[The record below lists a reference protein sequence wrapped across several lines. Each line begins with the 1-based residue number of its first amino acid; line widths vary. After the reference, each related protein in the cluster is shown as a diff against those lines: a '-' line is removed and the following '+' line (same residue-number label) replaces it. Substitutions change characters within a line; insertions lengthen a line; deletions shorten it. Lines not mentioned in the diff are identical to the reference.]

1 MVSFDAF
8 DYSGLVNR
16 LEGLVALLYE
26 VKDLRFGTTQRG
38 GQ

>member
-1 MVSFDAF
+1 MVSFDAL